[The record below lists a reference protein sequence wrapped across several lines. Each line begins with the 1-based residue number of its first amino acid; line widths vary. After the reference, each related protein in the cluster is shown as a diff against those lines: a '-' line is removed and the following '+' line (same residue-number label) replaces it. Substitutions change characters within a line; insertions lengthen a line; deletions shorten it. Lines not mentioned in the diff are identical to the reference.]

1 MYDFK
6 KKTQNIQQNN
16 DYLLTKTLSMFEW
29 ENLPETIPS
38 KQLEKILQQN
48 GFAFITEVK
57 GELYA
62 FRGSLGG
69 ELDEYENPTKITIN
83 NIALNFN
90 KTLDVRT
97 DGVLIS
103 SDDMKMGLLPLFNK
117 YNFMLVENDIN
128 MVLHGYN
135 SRLQTFI
142 SASDDKTR
150 ASAEAFM
157 KKLVDGDLSVIGENA
172 LFDGV
177 KTHSGASGQSNSIT
191 ALTEFHQ
198 YLKGS
203 LFNEIGLN
211 ANFNMKRERLISGEV
226 EAVEDSLYP
235 FIDNMMK
242 NRQLAIE
249 KINEKYQTSIL
260 IGYGSVWHKKNK
272 ELVNDIVETKTEETE
287 QWNETQETTAL
298 ESLDE
303 SLLESLDESLNESE
317 TSEPEAGEPEPVAPE
332 AVEPEASEPETVE
345 PEAGE
350 PKISELVE
358 DKLLDLTIEEIEF
371 ILEDS
376 EVVGEYRELLE
387 NKLLALKGK

>member
-6 KKTQNIQQNN
+6 NKTQNVQQNN
-16 DYLLTKTLSMFEW
+16 NYLLTKTLSMFEW
-29 ENLPETIPS
+29 EGLPETIPS

-48 GFAFITEVK
+48 GYAFITEVE

-62 FRGSLGG
+62 FKGSLGG
-69 ELDEYENPTKITIN
+69 ELDVYENPTKITIN

-90 KTLDVRT
+90 RTLDVRT

-103 SDDMKMGLLPLFNK
+103 SDDMKLGLLPLFNK

-128 MVLHGYN
+128 MMLHGYN

-150 ASAEAFM
+150 ASAEVFI

-172 LFDGV
+172 LFDGI
-177 KTHSGASGQSNSIT
+177 KAHSGASGQSNSIT
-191 ALTEFHQ
+191 ALTEYHQ
-198 YLKGS
+198 YIKGS

-211 ANFNMKRERLISGEV
+211 ANFNMKRERLVSGEV

-242 NRQLAIE
+242 NRQLALE
-249 KINEKYQTSIL
+249 KINEKYNTNISID
-260 IGYGSVWHKKNK
+260 YGSVWHKKNK
-272 ELVNDIVETKTEETE
+272 ELVNDIVETKEETE
-287 QWNETQETTAL
+287 QWDDTQETTAL

-317 TSEPEAGEPEPVAPE
+317 IIEPEASEPEAGEPEA
-332 AVEPEASEPETVE
+332 
-345 PEAGE
+345 
-350 PKISELVE
+350 
-358 DKLLDLTIEEIEF
+358 DLTIEEIEF

-387 NKLLALKGK
+387 NKLLELKGE